1 MRRLVASAG
10 LAAGLVLAGTGA
22 TAQTG
27 DARKEAEKAYED
39 VLANPADPAA
49 VERFKALLPRAGE
62 YYVVEGDRLLTDAQV
77 AVYVAQRS
85 MAPAPP
91 RAGELLVNVK
101 NGKADRWCTAARDLT
116 YAIDRASFADESRY
130 ETVRRNVAA
139 AAREWETACPAC
151 RVTFTHLK
159 EHDAAPALDK
169 VVFVVKGVDVQGA
182 FLATAFFPSDAAGT
196 RFLQVDASYFGA
208 SYDLVGVFRHEL
220 GHVLGYRHEHIR
232 GVPGCYWED
241 KDWKPLGEYD
251 PKSVMHY
258 PCGGGGGR
266 QFALSDSDRSGHAAW
281 YGAPEGG
288 EPCASG
294 SVSRV
299 ARSSR

>member
-1 MRRLVASAG
+1 MRRHVDLAG
-10 LAAGLVLAGTGA
+10 LAALVLLAGTGA
-22 TAQTG
+22 AAQTG
-27 DARKEAEKAYED
+27 DARKDAAKAYEE

-49 VERFKALLPRAGE
+49 IERFKALLPRAGE

-85 MAPAPP
+85 AAPAPP

-101 NGKADRWCTAARDLT
+101 NGKADRWCKAARDLT
-116 YAIDRASFADESRY
+116 YAVDRASFSDESRY
-130 ETVRRNVAA
+130 EAVKRNVAA
-139 AAREWETACPAC
+139 AARQWEKACPAC

-182 FLATAFFPSDAAGT
+182 FIAAAFFPSDAPALRT
-196 RFLQVDASYFGA
+196 LQVDASYFETGF
-208 SYDLVGVFRHEL
+208 DRVGVFRHEL

-232 GVPGCYWED
+232 GVPGCFRED
-241 KDWKPLGEYD
+241 NEWKALGPYD

-258 PCGGGGGR
+258 PCGGGGGP
-266 QFALSDSDRSGHAAW
+266 QFTLSASDKSGHAAW

-288 EPCASG
+288 EPCAEG
-294 SVSRV
+294 SAVRVSQR
-299 ARSSR
+299 